1 MVASTLVIAIGLGV
15 VIGGVVLVFNVV
27 GVRDVVV
34 VVVSTTK

>member
-34 VVVSTTK
+34 VVSTTK